1 LILEIGKM
9 LEIDTISVAYEN
21 SLVLKNV
28 SLRVEAGEVVAVL
41 GPNGAGKSTL
51 LKAVSGVLSLRAGS
65 VKINGREVVR
75 LPEAERAR
83 HIAVVPQARSL
94 PGAFTVYQTVLLG
107 RTPYLGWLGRAGK
120 SDLDHVHRALS
131 QTDSQLLAE
140 RAIST
145 LSGGEQQRVL
155 LARALAQNTPVLLL
169 DEPTS
174 HLDLQYQY
182 SFLNLVRQ
190 LVTEK
195 GLAVL
200 MVLHDLNLA
209 GLYAD
214 RVVLLEGG
222 EIRAEGIPAGV
233 LTEENIRA
241 VYRTPVHVMPHP
253 EYGTPL
259 VLPDGA
265 RNLW

>member
-1 LILEIGKM
+1 M
-9 LEIDTISVAYEN
+9 LEIIAISVGYEN
-21 SLVLKNV
+21 FPVLKDVILTVN
-28 SLRVEAGEVVAVL
+28 AGEVVAVL

-51 LKAVSGVLSLRAGS
+51 LKAVSGVLPLRAGS
-65 VKINGREVVR
+65 VRIDGREVIR
-75 LPEAERAR
+75 LAEAERAR
-83 HIAVVPQARSL
+83 HMAVVPQARSL

-120 SDLDHVHRALS
+120 TDLDHVSYALS
-131 QTDSQLLAE
+131 QTDCQSLAE
-140 RAIST
+140 RTIST

-190 LVTEK
+190 LTVEK

-214 RVVLLEGG
+214 RVALLDGG
-222 EIRAEGIPAGV
+222 EIRAVGVPSEV
-233 LTEENIRA
+233 LTEANVRQ
-241 VYRTPVHVMPHP
+241 VYRAPVRVVPHP
-253 EYGTPL
+253 DHGTPL
-259 VLPDGA
+259 VLLDGVRGA
-265 RNLW
+265 AVNQNGD

>member
-1 LILEIGKM
+1 M
-9 LEIDTISVAYEN
+9 LVIERISVEYGV
-21 SLVLKNV
+21 SPILKDV
-28 SLRVEAGEVVAVL
+28 SLAVHAGEIVAVI

-51 LKAVSGVLSLRAGS
+51 LKAVSGALPLRAGS
-65 VKINGREVVR
+65 VTINGQEVAR
-75 LPEAERAR
+75 LPENERAR

-107 RTPYLGWLGRAGK
+107 RTPYLGWLGRAG
-120 SDLDHVHRALS
+120 STDLDHVHRALA
-131 QTDSQLLAE
+131 QTDSRPLAD
-140 RAIST
+140 RMINT

-174 HLDLQYQY
+174 SLDLQYQT
-182 SFLNLVRQ
+182 SFLSLVRQ
-190 LVTEK
+190 LTAEK
-195 GLAVL
+195 GLAVM

-214 RVVLLEGG
+214 RVALLDQGHIHALG
-222 EIRAEGIPAGV
+222 APADV
-233 LTEENIRA
+233 VTEEHIRA
-241 VYRTPVHVMPHP
+241 VYRAPVQIIPHP

-259 VLPDGA
+259 VIPDGLPA
-265 RNLW
+265 ESGQRIA